1 MEPPATPFASCAL
14 LRQARHMLTGVLLGC
29 LAGPLASWAASG
41 DPAISVSSPSPRKG
55 DPVIVLVTAA
65 GAVDNLVLRW
75 KGSDWPMREI
85 APGRYE
91 ALIGVDVDEPEGPLP
106 LSAEGVH
113 GNVRFL
119 AETGL
124 VVSPREFPVQELAL
138 PGGMAEF
145 DNATLQRIEAEAA
158 ELSRRFS
165 RVTPP
170 RGRPP
175 FLPPVQEYLP
185 ANFGSRRVING
196 NPRMPHAAVDIR
208 LPEGTPVRSIA
219 DGRVAFAGEQFFGG
233 KSVVIDHG
241 GGVFSVYYHLK
252 EYSVPEGREIARGD
266 RIGSVGATGRAT
278 GPHLH
283 FGVRVPGGR
292 VDPTLLLAL
301 PGR

>member
-1 MEPPATPFASCAL
+1 MNGAHVVASLVKRCGLAWCIAVSACAPAFAAP
-14 LRQARHMLTGVLLGC
+14 
-29 LAGPLASWAASG
+29 AGPLS
-41 DPAISVSSPSPRKG
+41 IVVSNGTPRKG
-55 DPVIVLVTAA
+55 DPVIVLVTAD

-75 KGSDWPMREI
+75 KGSGWPMREI

-91 ALIGVDVDEPEGPLP
+91 GLIGVDLEDPEGPAP
-106 LSAEGVH
+106 LSAEGFR
-113 GNVRFL
+113 GDARLL
-119 AETGL
+119 AETEV
-124 VVSPREFPVQELAL
+124 VVSPREFPVQELTL
-138 PGGMAEF
+138 PEGMAEF

-165 RVTPP
+165 RVTKP

-175 FLPPVQEYLP
+175 FLPPVEAYLP

-196 NPRMPHAAVDIR
+196 DPRMPHAAVDIR
-208 LPEGTPVRSIA
+208 LPGGTPVRAVA
-219 DGRVAFAGEQFFGG
+219 DGQVVFAGDQFFGG

-241 GGVFSVYYHLK
+241 GGVFSIYYHLK
-252 EYSVPEGREIARGD
+252 ERFVPEGREVARGE

-301 PGR
+301 PGG